1 MGRVVSPERVYM
13 GNGANDIFGLVG
25 VALLAGCWI
34 PQVRHLLR
42 TRRVEG
48 ISPAFAAMIL
58 GANVFLTLHAIRIGS
73 AIFAGVNAFS
83 GLMAAVQLWLV
94 VRSRAMEVP

>member
-1 MGRVVSPERVYM
+1 VT
-13 GNGANDIFGLVG
+13 DIFGLIG

-48 ISPAFAAMIL
+48 ISVGFATMIL
-58 GANVFLTLHAIRIGS
+58 GANVFLTIHAIRIHS
-73 AIFAGVNAFS
+73 PIFAAVNAFS
-83 GLMAAVQLWLV
+83 GVMAAVQLALV
-94 VRSRAMEVP
+94 LRHREKEAA

>member
-1 MGRVVSPERVYM
+1 M

-42 TRRVEG
+42 TRHVEG

-73 AIFAGVNAFS
+73 AIFAAVNAFS

-94 VRSRAMEVP
+94 LRSRAVGAS